1 MIKLKE
7 TKSGFDTS
15 TFSFKIMNENG
26 LKVVFVDS
34 VRTDANRWNKPQ
46 VLTDVFVYIFE
57 LPCAYCVV
65 DTDGTKIE
73 EYIVNS
79 FKKNKDTDLVIRE
92 IEELS
97 SGITEI
103 RISMPTN
110 FLFNE
115 RGCPTSARMVSDT
128 FRPVIVEI
136 NGIDVS
142 HTMDWFDRFEENAV
156 KQAYEFLVNGKKIDV
171 KNDLIDTEIITEMH
185 NNIF

>member
-34 VRTDANRWNKPQ
+34 VRTDANKWNKPQ
-46 VLTDVFVYIFE
+46 VLTDVLVHIFE

-65 DTDGTKIE
+65 DTDGKRIE

-79 FKKNKDTDLVIRE
+79 YGKNKDRDLIMRE
-92 IEELS
+92 IEDLS

-115 RGCPTSARMVSDT
+115 RGCPASARMVSDT
-128 FRPVIVEI
+128 FRTVIVEI

-142 HTMDWFDRFEENAV
+142 HTMDWLDRYEENAV
-156 KQAYEFLVNGKKIDV
+156 KQAYEFLVNGKKIDI
-171 KNDLIDTEIITEMH
+171 KNDLIDTDIISDMR
-185 NNIF
+185 NDIF